1 MILGANKIPAMK
13 FFSES
18 GFSIKVLWVGIAAGV
33 NGPVIFLSKVLL
45 VHPSIRGTNLG
56 IQYIF
61 TELSC
66 VIPNKLSYMNEEN
79 WEKVVKFVAPYI

>member
-33 NGPVIFLSKVLL
+33 NGLVIFLSNLPL
-45 VHPSIRGTNLG
+45 VHPRIRGTNLG
-56 IQYIF
+56 FQYVF
-61 TELSC
+61 
-66 VIPNKLSYMNEEN
+66 P
-79 WEKVVKFVAPYI
+79 